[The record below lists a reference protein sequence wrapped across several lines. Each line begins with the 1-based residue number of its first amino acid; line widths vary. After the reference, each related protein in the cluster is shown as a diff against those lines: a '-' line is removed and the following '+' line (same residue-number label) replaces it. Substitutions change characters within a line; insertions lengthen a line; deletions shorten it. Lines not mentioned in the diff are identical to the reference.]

1 MPARHKKRQYY
12 RADLSW
18 PVFLLTPKCIVKGE
32 TKNISIGGAFI
43 HFLSDPV
50 QDRSFRLLIKPPNYE
65 GLLVVSAE
73 VALKSRHRESKRP
86 LPSGMG
92 VRSLKFP
99 AVPATF
105 FTACFLAVF
114 EGYAANLPLFSS

>member
-1 MPARHKKRQYY
+1 MLTRQKKRQYS
-12 RADLSW
+12 RADVSW

-32 TKNISIGGAFI
+32 TKNISLGGAFI

-50 QDRSFRLLIKPPNYE
+50 QDRSFRLVIKPPNYE

-73 VALKSRHRESKRP
+73 VAWKSHLRESQRI

-92 VRSLKFP
+92 VQ
-99 AVPATF
+99 
-105 FTACFLAVF
+105 FTQVSSSARDFIDSVFACS
-114 EGYAANLPLFSS
+114 P

>member
-1 MPARHKKRQYY
+1 MPTHEKKRQYT
-12 RADLSW
+12 RADVSW

-65 GLLVVSAE
+65 GLLAVSAK
-73 VALKSRHRESKRP
+73 VAWKGRRHESHRI

-92 VRSLKFP
+92 VQ
-99 AVPATF
+99 
-105 FTACFLAVF
+105 FTQVSSSARDFLDSVF
-114 EGYAANLPLFSS
+114 SCSI